1 MKAGLVIY
9 SFVVLSSYL
18 SFVSLRR
25 AYIFFTFK
33 AICGNSLRGGDIGVG
48 EEANI
53 FLLGLFEDG
62 AMGVLEGSNMKGVT
76 SGRGEGVRLL

>member
-1 MKAGLVIY
+1 MAD
-9 SFVVLSSYL
+9 
-18 SFVSLRR
+18 R
-25 AYIFFTFK
+25 
-33 AICGNSLRGGDIGVG
+33 GVG
-48 EEANI
+48 KEANI